1 MPNFLTEL
9 LEKDSVLSPVL
20 CYSKKKTFE
29 IIAMAASKKV
39 GLDAV
44 HLLKLLNERESLGS
58 TYIANGFVFPHAVI
72 PDEYTET
79 AVLLL
84 LDHPISYNDV
94 ENAYADIFLVFFLHM
109 DTAISRS
116 KELKIICKDFS
127 DSIKIKQLRFIKNI
141 STQVYNS
148 VIRHFDAVFDELDKE
163 EKEQSEN
170 ALE

>member
-58 TYIANGFVFPHAVI
+58 FVFPHAVI

-148 VIRHFDAVFDELDKE
+148 VIRHFDAVFDELEKE